1 MSSMTYEFP
10 ESNVPL
16 TLVEKVKEYGN
27 LAGKSGEIKKTIDA
41 LLNWA
46 IASVAKGEVVYFHKI
61 LKLVRVT
68 KKERTFRN
76 PNPDHA
82 EKTTTKGIRYVMVAS
97 VMTAVKNAMEHLP
110 VVDTVVAS
118 ASDEEDEDEDGS
130 DGEEKEKPKKTKA
143 KKPKAAVKKATVKK
157 TKAIAKDEEMDVVPP
172 VSEDEDADAA
182 AAPSKKTEPKE
193 KKPKE
198 KKKPAKVP
206 SEIQPASDTEEPTAA
221 AASSSKKPKGKKG
234 GKSGKKDVEDF
245 ELKTEVYDEIGDLS
259 DE

>member
-1 MSSMTYEFP
+1 MTYEFP

-118 ASDEEDEDEDGS
+118 ASDEEDEDGVS
-130 DGEEKEKPKKTKA
+130 DGEEKEKPAKTKAKA